1 MRIYQL
7 KRTQF
12 LPISIETA
20 WSYFSS
26 PHNLREITP
35 PDMKFRILYVSGG
48 EKMYAGQL
56 IRYFVNVL
64 PWISVHW
71 VTEITHVQEPVHFV
85 DEQRFGPYAL
95 WHHQHFFREV
105 DGGVEMTDEVNY
117 AIPFGWL
124 GQFANWL
131 FVGKKVRAIF
141 DYRYN
146 VLEEL
151 FKNSKEEIVI
161 A

>member
-1 MRIYQL
+1 MKVYHL

-12 LPISIETA
+12 LPISINEA
-20 WSYFSS
+20 WAYFSS
-26 PHNLREITP
+26 PHNLKEITP
-35 PDMKFRILYVSGG
+35 PDMNFRILYVSGG
-48 EKMYAGQL
+48 STMYAGQL

-64 PWISVHW
+64 PGFTVHW
-71 VTEITHVQEPVHFV
+71 VTEITHVHAPDHFV

-105 DGGVEMTDEVNY
+105 EGGIEMIDEVNY

-131 FVGKKVRAIF
+131 FVGKKVSAIF
-141 DYRYN
+141 DYRYE
-146 VLEEL
+146 VLKKR
-151 FKNSKEEIVI
+151 FKTSKEKIVI